1 MVASDVRDPQF
12 QSSHRQTFISDIYL
26 FTVNSIDKTKI
37 KKKRTGMAHLKNK
50 SLTCSDDTQLV
61 NEH

>member
-1 MVASDVRDPQF
+1 MVASDVRDLRF
-12 QSSHRQTFISDIYL
+12 QSSHRQTFISDIF

-50 SLTCSDDTQLV
+50 SLTCSGDTQLV